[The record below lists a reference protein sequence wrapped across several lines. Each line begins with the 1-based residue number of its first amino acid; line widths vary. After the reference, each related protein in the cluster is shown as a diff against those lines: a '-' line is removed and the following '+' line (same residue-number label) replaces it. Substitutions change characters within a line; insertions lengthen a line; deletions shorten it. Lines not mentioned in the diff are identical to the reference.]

1 LNNTILSF
9 KEENIIFISKLGI
22 VMKRLLISSAII
34 CLSVVPISAQE
45 SENSGKFSSII
56 KNIGE
61 ALNIGKEKEVAKSEA
76 NTLAVDTVNSEINK
90 LEDKILSTSNFTHF
104 ELSVGS
110 DTMGLG
116 INKSDTKTEAMTV
129 YRLKETGNWFLFN
142 QTSAVSFNN
151 RTTINTG
158 FGARNINDSKTI
170 VTGYNLFYDYELDA
184 KHNRVGAGF
193 ELLSSI
199 FELRANAYQA
209 MSKALTYNGNT
220 ETALDGYD
228 VKLSANLPYF
238 YSSNLYGKLSN
249 SKDDSTYEI
258 KYYEAGLNAEI
269 LPNLTLSVAAQHKEN
284 SANTEA
290 IASLNYSIPLG
301 VANKVGKVMQ
311 DGDWSTK
318 FEPIKEKLHRPV
330 ERENRIMKKI
340 TSVVTSSGSSTIKIT
355 SSGY

>member
-1 LNNTILSF
+1 MKIL
-9 KEENIIFISKLGI
+9 FISKLGI

-45 SENSGKFSSII
+45 SDNSGKFSSII

-76 NTLAVDTVNSEINK
+76 NALAVDTVNSEINK
-90 LEDKILSTSNFTHF
+90 LEDKILSKSNFTHF

-116 INKSDTKTEAMTV
+116 VNKSDTKTEAMTV

-184 KHNRVGAGF
+184 KHDRVGAGF

-228 VKLSANLPYF
+228 VKLTANLPYF

>member
-1 LNNTILSF
+1 MSF
-9 KEENIIFISKLGI
+9 KNKNIIFISKLGI

-330 ERENRIMKKI
+330 ERENRIMKKV

>member
-1 LNNTILSF
+1 
-9 KEENIIFISKLGI
+9 
-22 VMKRLLISSAII
+22 MKRLLISSTII
-34 CLSVVPISAQE
+34 SLSVVPINAQE
-45 SENSGKFSSII
+45 VGKSGTFSSIV

-61 ALNIGKEKEVAKSEA
+61 ALNIGKEKEVAQSEV
-76 NTLAVDTVNSEINK
+76 NTLAVDTVNSEIDK
-90 LEDKILSTSNFTHF
+90 LEGKILSSSNFTHF

-116 INKSDTKTEAMTV
+116 KNKSDTKTEAMTV

-142 QTSAVSFNN
+142 QTSVVSFND

-158 FGARNINDSKTI
+158 FGARNINDTKTI
-170 VTGYNLFYDYELDA
+170 ITGYNIFYDYELDS
-184 KHNRVGAGF
+184 KHDRVGAGL

-199 FELRANAYQA
+199 FEFRANAYQA

-228 VKLSANLPYF
+228 VKLTANLPYF

-258 KYYEAGLNAEI
+258 EYYEAGVNAEI

-290 IASLNYSIPLG
+290 VASLNYSIPLG
-301 VANKVGKVMQ
+301 GANKAGKAMQ
-311 DGDWSTK
+311 DGDWSIK

-330 ERENRIMKKI
+330 ERENRIMKKVS
-340 TSVVTSSGSSTIKIT
+340 SVVTSSGSSTIKIT

>member
-1 LNNTILSF
+1 MKQLLLTSTIIALSA
-9 KEENIIFISKLGI
+9 LP
-22 VMKRLLISSAII
+22 L
-34 CLSVVPISAQE
+34 SAQE
-45 SENSGKFSSII
+45 VAKSGKFANIV
-56 KNIGE
+56 KNIGN
-61 ALNIGKEKEVAKSEA
+61 ALNIGQGEEAVESEV
-76 NTLAVDTVNSEINK
+76 NTLAVDAANAGLDQV
-90 LEDKILSTSNFTHF
+90 EDKVLSTSNFTHF

-110 DTMGLG
+110 DTMGLDK
-116 INKSDTKTEAMTV
+116 NKSETKTEAMTV

-142 QTSAVSFNN
+142 QTSAVNFNN
-151 RTTINTG
+151 RTTVNTG
-158 FGARNINDSKTI
+158 FGARHINDANTVI
-170 VTGYNLFYDYELDA
+170 TGYNIFYDYELQS
-184 KHNRVGAGF
+184 KHDRVGAGF

-228 VKLSANLPYF
+228 VKLTANLPYF
-238 YSSNLYGKLSN
+238 YSSDLYGKLSN
-249 SKDDSTYEI
+249 SKDDSTYEM

-284 SANTEA
+284 SAKTEA

-318 FEPIKEKLHRPV
+318 FEPIKQKLHRPV
-330 ERENRIMKKI
+330 ERENRIMKKV

>member
-1 LNNTILSF
+1 
-9 KEENIIFISKLGI
+9 
-22 VMKRLLISSAII
+22 MKRLLISSTII
-34 CLSVVPISAQE
+34 SLSVVPINAQE
-45 SENSGKFSSII
+45 LEKSGTFSSIV

-61 ALNIGKEKEVAKSEA
+61 ALNIGKEKEVAKSEV
-76 NTLAVDTVNSEINK
+76 NTLAVDTVNSEIDK
-90 LEDKILSTSNFTHF
+90 LEGKILSSSNFTHF

-116 INKSDTKTEAMTV
+116 KNKSDTKTEAMTV

-142 QTSAVSFNN
+142 QTSAVSFND

-158 FGARNINDSKTI
+158 FGARNINDAKTI
-170 VTGYNLFYDYELDA
+170 ITGYNIFYDYELDA
-184 KHNRVGAGF
+184 KHDRVGAGF
-193 ELLSSI
+193 EILSSI
-199 FELRANAYQA
+199 FEFRANTYQA

-228 VKLSANLPYF
+228 VKLTANLPYF
-238 YSSNLYGKLSN
+238 YSSDLYGKLSN

-258 KYYEAGLNAEI
+258 EYYEAGVNAEI

-290 IASLNYSIPLG
+290 VASLNYSIPLG
-301 VANKVGKVMQ
+301 RANKAGKAMQ

-330 ERENRIMKKI
+330 ERENRIMKKV

>member
-1 LNNTILSF
+1 MKQLILTSTIIALSA
-9 KEENIIFISKLGI
+9 LP
-22 VMKRLLISSAII
+22 L
-34 CLSVVPISAQE
+34 SAQE
-45 SENSGKFSSII
+45 VAKSGKFANIV
-56 KNIGE
+56 KNIGN
-61 ALNIGKEKEVAKSEA
+61 ALNIGQGEEAVESEV
-76 NTLAVDTVNSEINK
+76 NTLAVDAANAGLDQV
-90 LEDKILSTSNFTHF
+90 EDKVLSTSNFTHF

-110 DTMGLG
+110 DTMGLDK
-116 INKSDTKTEAMTV
+116 NKSETKTEAMTV

-142 QTSAVSFNN
+142 QTSAVNFNN
-151 RTTINTG
+151 RTTVNTG
-158 FGARNINDSKTI
+158 FGARHINDANTVI
-170 VTGYNLFYDYELDA
+170 TGYNIFYDYELQS
-184 KHNRVGAGF
+184 KHDRVGAGF

-228 VKLSANLPYF
+228 VKLTANLPYF
-238 YSSNLYGKLSN
+238 YSSDLYGKLSN

-284 SANTEA
+284 SAKTEA

-318 FEPIKEKLHRPV
+318 FEPIKQKLHRPV
-330 ERENRIMKKI
+330 ERENRIMKKV

>member
-1 LNNTILSF
+1 MKQLLLTSTIIALSA
-9 KEENIIFISKLGI
+9 LP
-22 VMKRLLISSAII
+22 L
-34 CLSVVPISAQE
+34 SAQE
-45 SENSGKFSSII
+45 VAKSGKFASIV
-56 KNIGE
+56 KNIGN
-61 ALNIGKEKEVAKSEA
+61 ALNIGQGEEAVESEV
-76 NTLAVDTVNSEINK
+76 NTLAVDAANAGLDQV
-90 LEDKILSTSNFTHF
+90 EDKVLSTSNFTHF

-110 DTMGLG
+110 DTMGLDK
-116 INKSDTKTEAMTV
+116 NKSETKTEAMTV

-142 QTSAVSFNN
+142 QTSAVNFNN
-151 RTTINTG
+151 RTTVNTG
-158 FGARNINDSKTI
+158 FGARHINDANTVI
-170 VTGYNLFYDYELDA
+170 TGYNIFYDYELQS
-184 KHNRVGAGF
+184 KHDRVGAGF

-228 VKLSANLPYF
+228 VKLTANLPYF
-238 YSSNLYGKLSN
+238 YSSDLYGKLSN

-284 SANTEA
+284 STKTEA

-318 FEPIKEKLHRPV
+318 FEPIKQKLHRPV
-330 ERENRIMKKI
+330 ERENRIMKKV